1 MNTNNHARA
10 FDEIKEVISLS
21 DLAYNAVEDFGKKII
36 SRKLSL
42 IGRVMTLMYD
52 EKEGR
57 FLAVSEL
64 PEALKN
70 DIAIFVQSEVIE
82 GIADHD
88 FEILKIPKLKKTKK
102 NVAENNQN
110 LLDSLLKFGLPFMW
124 FYIDLFREETANSQV
139 VMHSGSKSW
148 GWVGFCFSGSGR
160 VQGSTFRGRA
170 PRVFRDF

>member
-57 FLAVSEL
+57 FLAVKEL

-88 FEILKIPKLKKTKK
+88 SEIPKIPKLKKTKK

-139 VMHSGSKSW
+139 VMYSVSKSW
-148 GWVGFCFSGSGR
+148 G
-160 VQGSTFRGRA
+160 
-170 PRVFRDF
+170 